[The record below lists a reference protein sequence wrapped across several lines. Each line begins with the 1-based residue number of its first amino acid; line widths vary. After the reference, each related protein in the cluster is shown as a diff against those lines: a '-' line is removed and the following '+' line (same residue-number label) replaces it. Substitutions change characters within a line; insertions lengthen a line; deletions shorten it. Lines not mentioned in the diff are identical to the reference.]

1 MRVCVDVCVCAEC
14 GDRGVWVCGK
24 KVEDVHRGWKTHSYH
39 LKVLENQLVVLMI
52 EILQIP

>member
-1 MRVCVDVCVCAEC
+1 MCAEC
-14 GDRGVWVCGK
+14 GDRWVGVCGQ